1 MGLTDPGVDLLD
13 PSGPFDAAAPGL
25 GMGGGG
31 LQFVAGIAASLGS
44 IAAVARSQQARA
56 ERLAQVLRWAPLA
69 PIQANPQTQTAV
81 AGTLVLANA
90 EVWGPKT
97 GFFWAVQRFN
107 VVGLTAGSTT
117 TSTATGTI
125 TAGAGSAALT
135 SGVSA
140 TGFTLSFS
148 AAPSTAG
155 TAVLSNVTGGPYTY
169 NIPSGQTSP
178 YTVSFPGPI
187 TATGAATLTIAGL
200 GTGAGTIILYGT
212 LTTAGDS
219 VSIYKGQSGA
229 SGTVPQNVVN
239 ENQVTA
245 TSQFDPSR
253 TDLILQPG
261 DFLTV
266 AGTGLTSTSVTASG
280 DVIIGTL
287 DVLPDFLI

>member
-1 MGLTDPGVDLLD
+1 MPLTDPAVDLLD
-13 PSGPFDAAAPGL
+13 PNGLFASGDPDGTGL
-25 GMGGGG
+25 RFMAS
-31 LQFVAGIAASLGS
+31 VAASLGS
-44 IAAVARSQQARA
+44 IAASAKTEQSKR
-56 ERLAQVLRWAPLA
+56 ERLAQVLRWAPLT
-69 PIQANPQTQTAV
+69 PLQANPQTQTAT

-97 GFFWAVQRFN
+97 GYFWALQRFN

-125 TAGAGSAALT
+125 TAGAGSAALA

-178 YTVSFPGPI
+178 YTVTFPAPI
-187 TATGAATLTIAGL
+187 SAAGAPTLTIAGL

-212 LTTAGDS
+212 LTTAGDT
-219 VSIYKGQSGA
+219 VTIYKGQSGA
-229 SGTVPQNVVN
+229 SGVVPQNVVN

-287 DVLPDFLI
+287 DVLADFLI